1 MYEVQQVF
9 TYEWVTISTHDTW
22 DEAEEAV
29 IEHMDG
35 EDLGIIRIVEV

>member
-22 DEAEEAV
+22 DEAEGAV

-35 EDLGIIRIVEV
+35 ERPDTIRIVEA

>member
-9 TYEWVTISTHDTW
+9 TYEWVTISTHDLW
-22 DEAEEAV
+22 EEAEEVV

-35 EDLGIIRIVEV
+35 ERPDTIRIVEV